1 MNAHQFVNFYGIEG
15 AKALRGN
22 TANALLDMREYKLH
36 VDDIDQAISDFELL
50 EQFDDLNGL
59 KTALR
64 ICREKRE
71 GKGRFYNGV
80 FEKSQHELSL
90 EQAIQRIEKNLGNTS
105 SVESGEDCIKERPIL
120 LKSQE
125 ITAILEGHKTQI
137 RRILKAKQGG
147 DCPAEMWVDQF
158 ALKDVI
164 EWREQEDQWFG
175 LMGYRTLA
183 LANCPFGKVGD
194 HLWVRETW
202 AGVNLYGEIALAYKA
217 DSEVIRVVENESFQ
231 GEDGLINYDDP
242 RLEKHSFAVWADD
255 LLDGKKVAGSH
266 QSKCHVGHPVFC
278 LKSPTYALNASMKF
292 PKQIA

>member
-1 MNAHQFVNFYGIEG
+1 M
-15 AKALRGN
+15 KA
-22 TANALLDMREYKLH
+22 
-36 VDDIDQAISDFELL
+36 
-50 EQFDDLNGL
+50 
-59 KTALR
+59 
-64 ICREKRE
+64 
-71 GKGRFYNGV
+71 
-80 FEKSQHELSL
+80 
-90 EQAIQRIEKNLGNTS
+90 
-105 SVESGEDCIKERPIL
+105 RPIL

-125 ITAILEGHKTQI
+125 ITSVLEGRKTQI

-231 GEDGLINYDDP
+231 DEDGLINYDDP

-255 LLDGKKVAGSH
+255 LLDGKEGCWKPPVQMPRWASRILLEITNLRIERLNEISEADCVKEGIGSAFLRDC
-266 QSKCHVGHPVFC
+266 KKP
-278 LKSPTYALNASMKF
+278 KF
-292 PKQIA
+292 IEQWGQIHGPDTWSQNLWVWVIDFRVVEGGES